1 MMIAL
6 VNPGKNPEFATSE
19 PLNIEYLAGY
29 LEKNNFEVKI
39 IDELVGQNVKKEI
52 NKFSPDI
59 VGITSTTP
67 VVLDAYRIAD
77 MCREKGILT
86 VMGGVH
92 VTALPEEALQHS
104 DIVVKGEGESAML
117 DIINKEI
124 KSGVISYPNIHNLDE
139 IAMPARNLV
148 DMDYYL
154 RVTGN
159 YFLHH
164 TSPKTKTGAIITSR
178 GCTNRCI
185 FCHNSWRQ
193 IPLRF
198 HSAERVVEE
207 IKFLIENYGVE
218 ALFFMDDNL
227 LLNKPRFKR
236 ICDLMKEEKID
247 ITFACNSRTDTVDY
261 ETLQVAKAAGCR
273 EVSFGFESGSQ
284 RILNVL
290 NKGTTVSQNKKA
302 IQLCKKVGIMATGSF
317 MIGNP
322 TETAKDIRLTQAFIK
337 ENPLDFAGICI
348 TTPFP
353 GTKLWEWCEQ
363 HNLIPEKVDWSKFAV
378 SKLSIPCNDNF
389 TREEILSF
397 FNETDE
403 LISSFKR
410 PIDFYWLMKM
420 SVERPSMVLNMFSR
434 MIKSKS
440 LIKYVKRV
448 KI

>member
-1 MMIAL
+1 MKIAL
-6 VNPGKNPEFATSE
+6 INPGKNPEFATSE
-19 PLNIEYLAGY
+19 PLNIEYLAGH
-29 LEKNNFEVKI
+29 LEKNRFEVKI
-39 IDELVGQNVKKEI
+39 IDELVGQKVEKEI
-52 NKFSPDI
+52 NKFSPDM

-67 VVLDAYRIAD
+67 VVPDAYRIAE
-77 MCREKGILT
+77 MCREKEILT

-92 VTALPEEALQHS
+92 VSALPEEALHHC
-104 DIVVKGEGESAML
+104 DVVVKGEGELALL
-117 DIINKEI
+117 DIIKKNI
-124 KSGVISYPNIHNLDE
+124 KSGAISHHNIHDLDTVP
-139 IAMPARNLV
+139 MPARELV

-164 TSPKTKTGAIITSR
+164 ISPNAKTGSLITSR

-207 IKFLIENYGVE
+207 IKFLVENYDVE

-227 LLNKPRFKR
+227 LANRPRFKK
-236 ICDLMKEEKID
+236 ICELKKKEEID
-247 ITFACNSRTDTVDY
+247 ITFACNSRTDTIDL
-261 ETLQVAKAAGCR
+261 ESLKMARAAGCR
-273 EVSFGFESGSQ
+273 EISFGFESGSQ

-290 NKGTTVSQNKKA
+290 NKGTTVSKNRKA

-322 TETAKDIRLTQAFIK
+322 TETVNDIRLTQKFIK

-348 TTPFP
+348 ATPFP
-353 GTKLWEWCEQ
+353 GTKLWDWCVQ
-363 HNLIPEKVDWSKFAV
+363 HNLVPEKVDWSKFAV
-378 SKLSIPCNDNF
+378 GKLSVPCNDNL
-389 TREEILSF
+389 TPEEILQF

-410 PIDFYWLMKM
+410 PIDFYWLLRTGI
-420 SVERPSMVLNMFSR
+420 ERPSMLLTMLSR

-440 LIKYVKRV
+440 LIKYMKRV
-448 KI
+448 KA